1 MSVSIKGLRYD
12 SIDVGTGGKYL
23 SSVIIGVK
31 TCVTMIVVA
40 ALFVIMIPVVMT
52 LGLAGLIKEK
62 PKA

>member
-1 MSVSIKGLRYD
+1 MSVIKD
-12 SIDVGTGGKYL
+12 INAANFDVGAGGKYP

-31 TCVTMIVVA
+31 TCVAMIVVA